1 MRGESLRIEIANER
15 RGVSAASASR
25 SYSARLLITAEG
37 AKLFC

>member
-1 MRGESLRIEIANER
+1 MRGESLRIEIANE